1 MKNKLKRIKLKEEI
15 NMKSLVK
22 IWLLVLGMIFAIGLV
37 GFIGKV
43 VLFPVHVLDK
53 TAETGYGIVDKTL
66 NADNVLFNYE
76 QFHDLYQG
84 AKQQAVNITNSKN
97 QISTFKETYGE
108 DASKYTKDVR
118 NDLSFQQQNLEGYLL
133 QYQKIVSEFNSN
145 SQKLN
150 RELFKSKE
158 LPYQLPLDYRELGI

>member
-1 MKNKLKRIKLKEEI
+1 
-15 NMKSLVK
+15 MKSIAK
-22 IWLLVLGMIFAIGLV
+22 IWLSVLGMFVAIGIV

-66 NADNVLFNYE
+66 NADNAIFNYE

-84 AKQQAVNITNSKN
+84 AKQQVVNILNSKN
-97 QISTFKETYGE
+97 QINNLKETYGE

-118 NDLSFQQQNLEGYLL
+118 SDLSFQQQNLEGYLL
-133 QYQKIVSEFNSN
+133 QYQKIVSEYNSN
-145 SQKLN
+145 SKKLN

-158 LPYQLPLDYRELGI
+158 LPYQLPLDYKELGI

>member
-1 MKNKLKRIKLKEEI
+1 
-15 NMKSLVK
+15 MKSLIK
-22 IWLLVLGMIFAIGLV
+22 IWLLVLGMFVAIGVV

-66 NADNVLFNYE
+66 NADNAIFNYE

-84 AKQQAVNITNSKN
+84 AKQQAVNISNSKN
-97 QISTFKETYGE
+97 QINNLQETYGE
-108 DASKYTKDVR
+108 DASKYPKDVR
-118 NDLSFQQQNLEGYLL
+118 NDLSFQQQTLEGYLL

-145 SQKLN
+145 SKKLN
-150 RELFKSKE
+150 RELFKAKE
-158 LPYQLPLDYRELGI
+158 LPYQLPLDYKELGI

>member
-1 MKNKLKRIKLKEEI
+1 
-15 NMKSLVK
+15 MKSLAK
-22 IWLLVLGMIFAIGLV
+22 IWLVVLGIIFILGVV
-37 GFIGKV
+37 GFVGKV

-53 TAETGYGIVDKTL
+53 TAETGYGIIDKTL

-84 AKQQAVNITNSKN
+84 AKQQAVNIFNSKN
-97 QISTFKETYGE
+97 QINNLKETYGE

-118 NDLSFQQQNLEGYLL
+118 SDLSFQQQTLEGYLL

-145 SQKLN
+145 SKKLN
-150 RELFKSKE
+150 RELFKAKE
-158 LPYQLPLDYRELGI
+158 LPYQLPLDYKELGI